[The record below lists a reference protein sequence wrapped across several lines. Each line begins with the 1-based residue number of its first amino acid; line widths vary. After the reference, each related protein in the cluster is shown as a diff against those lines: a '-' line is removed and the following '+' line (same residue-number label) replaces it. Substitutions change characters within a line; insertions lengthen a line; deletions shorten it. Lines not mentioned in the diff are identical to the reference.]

1 MKKSKSPAVRITR
14 AAKELKSKSNGYEI
28 GSFIMEQ
35 ILLNGMQQLE
45 QDLKEGNLDKSIIA
59 PHLYKETLLILKKH
73 I

>member
-45 QDLKEGNLDKSIIA
+45 QDLKDGNLDKSIIA

>member
-14 AAKELKSKSNGYEI
+14 AAKELKAKSNGYEI

-35 ILLNGMQQLE
+35 IIINGMQQLE

-59 PHLYKETLLILKKH
+59 PNLYKETLLILKKH